1 MGLFTHFKTFV
12 EVTDPEGKSLGFFA
26 ERFSGGRV
34 EYGMAEASPANRPG
48 RWYRATRFR
57 VGEITVEAYLRK
69 DMYDSLLQLW
79 DTFHLDRS
87 KKFTVR
93 RTLYGDTPKGVASGE
108 ERVYEIYTGCSFVEP
123 PQAEDTDVT
132 RDTDFVMVTMRIQPE
147 DKVVTTGKASS
158 AASSKVDLQSGITN
172 P

>member
-12 EVTDPEGKSLGFFA
+12 EVTDSEGKSLGFFA

-34 EYGMAEASPANRPG
+34 EYGLAEASPANRPG

-57 VGEITVEAYLRK
+57 VGEVTVEAYLSK
-69 DMYDSLLQLW
+69 DMYDSLLELW
-79 DTFHLDRS
+79 RTFHMDRS
-87 KKFTVR
+87 KKFVVR
-93 RTLYGDTPKGVASGE
+93 RTLYGNTPEGVESGGE
-108 ERVYEIYTGCSFVEP
+108 MVQEVYTWCSFVEP

-147 DKVVTTGKASS
+147 DKVVVTDKASS
-158 AASSKVDLQSGITN
+158 QASSKVGLQSGITN

>member
-1 MGLFTHFKTFV
+1 MELFTHFKTFV

-34 EYGMAEASPANRPG
+34 EYGMAEASPANYPG

-57 VGEITVEAYLRK
+57 VGEVTVEAYLSK

-79 DTFHLDRS
+79 KTFHLDRS
-87 KKFTVR
+87 KKFIVR
-93 RTLYGDTPKGVASGE
+93 RTLYGNTPEGVASGGE
-108 ERVYEIYTGCSFVEP
+108 MVQEVYTGCSFVEP

-147 DKVVTTGKASS
+147 DKVVTTDKASS
-158 AASSKVDLQSGITN
+158 EASSKVDLQSGITN